1 LLFLIN
7 FDAFTPSLWTTGC
20 ALANMPL
27 DSPHHAPDQHLDLSA
42 DAPSALSDTQK
53 LHLINR
59 QAQNPT
65 DSIASNGKERLAPLA
80 PKNPSA
86 VETLRAN
93 VPNANVAADASRV
106 LVAGLQRFSFD
117 LMRSLHQFEDRDTS
131 PGLLFSPFSVWGT
144 LLIALVGARGS
155 SQTELQ
161 TALGLSDTTRP
172 SALLAYQ
179 AIRMWYDLRHANSTS
194 ANGDA
199 NGRSTDVLATAN
211 RLFFNANL
219 RLNRVVRERLR
230 SESEVVD
237 FSNPEQARRRINS
250 WVSTQTRQ
258 KVPELLS
265 PGSVNSFTSLVLAN
279 AVYLHQRWLLP
290 FERSQTIEGV
300 FHVNPAEQLS
310 AQYMQMTSNLMTGVS
325 DTLRCRML
333 ELPYADRSLSMLV
346 LLPDPQAGVDQ
357 LLKRLRPDSLR
368 QLLGALYEDEVVVRM
383 PKFKFEQEFELAGPL
398 YSMGVRRVFDPRHS
412 DFSGF
417 LEPPSDTSSNS
428 TSDQLPVIVN
438 SVVHKALIA
447 VDEEGTEAAA
457 ATATL
462 IARSG

>member
-1 LLFLIN
+1 MQ
-7 FDAFTPSLWTTGC
+7 P
-20 ALANMPL
+20 
-27 DSPHHAPDQHLDLSA
+27 
-42 DAPSALSDTQK
+42 ALSDAQK
-53 LHLINR
+53 LRLINQSPQQR
-59 QAQNPT
+59 SAVP
-65 DSIASNGKERLAPLA
+65 IKPIEPRLISQS
-80 PKNPSA
+80 NPSIGPA
-86 VETLRAN
+86 VSKTETVRGN
-93 VPNANVAADASRV
+93 SDVATDASRV
-106 LVAGLQRFSFD
+106 LVTGLQRFSFD
-117 LMRSLHQFEDRDTS
+117 LMRSLHQFEDRDNS

-161 TALGLSDTTRP
+161 TALGLSESTRP

-179 AIRMWYDLRHANSTS
+179 AIRMWYDLRQANASS
-194 ANGDA
+194 NG
-199 NGRSTDVLATAN
+199 DVLATAN

-219 RLNRVVRERLR
+219 NLNRVVRERLR
-230 SESEVVD
+230 TETEAIDFTEPEV
-237 FSNPEQARRRINS
+237 ARRRINGWIS
-250 WVSTQTRQ
+250 QQTRQ

-265 PGSVNSFTSLVLAN
+265 AGSVNSFTSLVLAN

-290 FERSQTIEGV
+290 FERSQTVQGQ
-300 FHVNPAEQLS
+300 FHVNPAEQVS
-310 AQYMQMTSNLMTGVS
+310 VEYMQMTTNLMTGIS
-325 DTLRCRML
+325 ESLRCRIL

-346 LLPDPQAGVDQ
+346 LLPEPHAGVDQ

-368 QLLGALYEDEVVVRM
+368 QLTVGMYEDEIIVRF

-417 LEPPSDTSSNS
+417 LEPTDQAQNS
-428 TSDQLPVIVN
+428 TAEQFPVIVN